1 MKFKVTY
8 YDIDTDSTVTK
19 NCETISDYKT
29 TDESFSF
36 YPVDDPPK
44 IYKAVVIDR
53 PKISICQ
60 IPNGIRIVVEGYQY
74 MKSGGYWKTKTIIEN
89 ENSNS

>member
-8 YDIDTDSTVTK
+8 YDIDTDSGVTK
-19 NCETISDYKT
+19 YCERLDYRT
-29 TDESFSF
+29 TDEYFSF
-36 YPVDDPPK
+36 YPIDDPVR
-44 IYKAVVIDR
+44 IYKAVIIDR

>member
-19 NCETISDYKT
+19 NCESISDYKT

-36 YPVDDPPK
+36 CPVDDPPK

-53 PKISICQ
+53 PTISIYQ
-60 IPNGIRIVVEGYQY
+60 HKDKIRIIVDGYQY
-74 MKSGGYWKTKTIIEN
+74 MKSGGYWKTKTTIEN
-89 ENSNS
+89 NRK